1 MKKKPY
7 YLFAWILGE
16 IVFFITV
23 AVIAIYFLLNG
34 IAGATSGSITLFT
47 NWYQTLLFIADVLC
61 FIGIGIFVYLSI
73 KQKKKLKKEE
83 NINA

>member
-16 IVFFITV
+16 IAFFITV

-47 NWYQTLLFIADVLC
+47 NWYQTLLFIIDVLC

>member
-16 IVFFITV
+16 IAFFITV

-61 FIGIGIFVYLSI
+61 FIGIEFLFIYQLN
-73 KQKKKLKKEE
+73 KKR
-83 NINA
+83 N